1 MCFLLLCLALTL
13 VGTDS
18 ACQNRSQLNG
28 DNECERSSQPWQV
41 ALYFNN
47 RNTALCGGV
56 LVHRKWVLTA
66 AHCFGEHYK
75 IWLGLQG
82 QAQNRSKAQL
92 NWVSG
97 TYPHPQYNLRQINSA
112 EQQNNIITNA
122 PAMDHRHDLMLLRLE
137 LPAKLSDTVQVLD
150 LPTHEP
156 QVDSKCYAYGW
167 SISPPD
173 TSFDFLDFAMFS
185 FILASIAS
193 VCLCITLINIIFFTN
208 SNFPML
214 DLFSLILSFLTAT
227 SMILGILFYLLQVD
241 HFLQEGMTYR
251 LGVSFYLA
259 WITVFLFL
267 VIGFSSYLNY
277 NNFWSVLALHS
288 L

>member
-18 ACQNRSQLNG
+18 ECQNRSQLNG

-47 RNTALCGGV
+47 GNTALCGGV

-173 TSFDFLDFAMFS
+173 TSFG
-185 FILASIAS
+185 FILKKLQC
-193 VCLCITLINIIFFTN
+193 VGLKLLINKVCENSYVETVTTDMLCTGRTEYSKRTCVGESGGPLICDGVLQGIESWGTSPCSIFHKPGVYTKIFPYVSWIQETIRAN
-208 SNFPML
+208 S
-214 DLFSLILSFLTAT
+214 
-227 SMILGILFYLLQVD
+227 
-241 HFLQEGMTYR
+241 
-251 LGVSFYLA
+251 
-259 WITVFLFL
+259 
-267 VIGFSSYLNY
+267 
-277 NNFWSVLALHS
+277 
-288 L
+288 